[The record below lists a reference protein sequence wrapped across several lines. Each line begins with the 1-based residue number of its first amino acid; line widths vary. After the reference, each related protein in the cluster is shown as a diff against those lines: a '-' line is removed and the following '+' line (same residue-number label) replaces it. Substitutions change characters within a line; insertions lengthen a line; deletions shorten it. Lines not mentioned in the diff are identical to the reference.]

1 VHFAELKPICE
12 DRPLATILQRNRM
25 LIKRGMTMTRRIGS
39 LLAASALAGILT
51 FSAGA
56 GAQTPAPVENAAPTT
71 DNAVMLTIFLRH
83 DQSRPLGE
91 LNAQLTKQGFY
102 KAFPPA
108 GIEVVSWY
116 VMMGIGQVVT
126 LRLPASRLREVN
138 RIFETTAWGVYRTE
152 FYPTYDYK
160 PIGTANHDKAQ

>member
-1 VHFAELKPICE
+1 MG
-12 DRPLATILQRNRM
+12 RT
-25 LIKRGMTMTRRIGS
+25 IGS
-39 LLAASALAGILT
+39 LVAVAAMAGVLALGS
-51 FSAGA
+51 
-56 GAQTPAPVENAAPTT
+56 GAQAQTATTPTPAPTENAAPTA
-71 DNAVMLTIFLRH
+71 DNAVLLTIFLKH

-91 LNAQLTKQGFY
+91 LNAQLERQGFY

-108 GIEVVSWY
+108 GVEVVSWY

-138 RIFETTAWGVYRTE
+138 RIMETSAWGSYHTE

-160 PIGTANHDKAQ
+160 AIGVASHEKAQAK